1 MKRTIISIAILASL
15 GITGCS
21 STGSHTRVDPPTI
34 PQEWKTPVKDTELS
48 VDFKDEGIK
57 VYYTIFGKLEKIE
70 VYGMA
75 PAWKSNVT
83 ILAEADAMSKLV
95 KFVHGKEVS
104 SSETVKLLGKAIE
117 KSQDGYTNDF
127 DSKELQADNTPNS
140 RKTNSAL
147 RNASVV
153 NDTLVDTVTTI
164 TSRGRLTGV
173 RKVRD
178 IVQDN
183 GKMYVA
189 VYQWSQKDQATSE
202 YLRKM
207 MAR

>member
-1 MKRTIISIAILASL
+1 MKRTIISLTILASL
-15 GITGCS
+15 GLVGCS
-21 STGSHTRVDPPTI
+21 SFGSKTKAEAPIV
-34 PQEWKTPVKDTELS
+34 PQEWKTPVKDATLS
-48 VDFKDEGIK
+48 VDFRDDGIK
-57 VYYTIFGKLEKIE
+57 VYYTMFGKLEKIE

-95 KFVHGKEVS
+95 KFVHGKEVTS
-104 SSETVKLLGKAIE
+104 NEVTKILGKAIE
-117 KSQDGYTNDF
+117 KSQDGYSNDF
-127 DSKELQADNTPNS
+127 DSKELIADNAPSS

-153 NDTLVDTVTTI
+153 NETLVNTVTTI

-173 RKVRD
+173 RKVNDMIR
-178 IVQDN
+178 DN

-189 VYQWSQKDQATSE
+189 VYQWTHKDQATSE

-207 MAR
+207 MK

>member
-1 MKRTIISIAILASL
+1 MKRTIISIAILASF

-21 STGSHTRVDPPTI
+21 STGSNTKAEGPTM
-34 PQEWKTPVKDTELS
+34 PQEWKTTVKETELS
-48 VDFKDEGIK
+48 VDFKDEGFK

-147 RNASVV
+147 RSASVV

-164 TSRGRLTGV
+164 TSRGRLTGI
-173 RKVRD
+173 RKVKD
-178 IVQDN
+178 MVQDN

-189 VYQWSQKDQATSE
+189 VYQWSHKDQATSE